1 MNYCLLLSN
10 LKEGN
15 IKFKEQRMLIKNVI
29 LSIFLIFSLG
39 ACMEPTY
46 DSGKLKVIEVTDHD
60 FKINGES
67 AVTIIV
73 GHANVAEYS
82 FSIRKSDLKKGT
94 LLQSESDNN
103 SNVRADGTFF
113 SEYYVQSKDHDTH
126 ASIEIV
132 EIDPAQKVA
141 RIAVG
146 AKLVNLKNEDYKE
159 LEITVLELTGKNLEH
174 LLNEVKM

>member
-1 MNYCLLLSN
+1 
-10 LKEGN
+10 
-15 IKFKEQRMLIKNVI
+15 MLIKNVI

-82 FSIRKSDLKKGT
+82 FSIRKSDLKKGI

-174 LLNEVKM
+174 LLNEVKI

>member
-1 MNYCLLLSN
+1 MRLKHVVLSVFLL
-10 LKEGN
+10 
-15 IKFKEQRMLIKNVI
+15 
-29 LSIFLIFSLG
+29 FSLA

-60 FKINGES
+60 FKINDES
-67 AVTIIV
+67 AVTLII

-82 FSIRKSDLKKGT
+82 FSLRKSDLKKGT
-94 LLQSESDNN
+94 LLQSVSDSNP
-103 SNVRADGTFF
+103 NVRADGTFF
-113 SEYYVQSKDHDTH
+113 SEYYVQSKDHGTH

-132 EIDPAQKVA
+132 EIDPVEKVA

-159 LEITVLELTGKNLEH
+159 LEITLFELTGQNLEN
-174 LLNEVKM
+174 LLNKVEI